1 MSAGGWRDTIVVPVV
16 AGEPAAG
23 VERPGRL
30 VVLFHLE
37 VEAGGALAGGG
48 TGERRGDRRGQA
60 GPTVPGTDLA
70 RGQPAPAGRD
80 GDPADGDGASV
91 APDTGERLERRREQQ
106 SPCDRRQFL
115 SPVVVEAEPGLVGLG
130 PQFGMCGGAAARH
143 PGGGRGHH
151 DRGAGPY
158 APAAVAEEPVDLAV
172 AGAAQR

>member
-60 GPTVPGTDLA
+60 GPPVPGMDLDP
-70 RGQPAPAGRD
+70 GQPAPAGRD
-80 GDPADGDGASV
+80 GGPARG
-91 APDTGERLERRREQQ
+91 
-106 SPCDRRQFL
+106 
-115 SPVVVEAEPGLVGLG
+115 
-130 PQFGMCGGAAARH
+130 GGAAI
-143 PGGGRGHH
+143 
-151 DRGAGPY
+151 
-158 APAAVAEEPVDLAV
+158 APAT
-172 AGAAQR
+172 GARLGR